1 MRYFLLIIIAIILA
15 MGTGCASLKK
25 KQTPPPSVSTAQV
38 VESLEETKSELAK
51 AGESNTKVAA
61 NIEKALTLAE
71 RLEKLLEQ
79 IEKETANKNV
89 IKPE

>member
-1 MRYFLLIIIAIILA
+1 MRCLLIIILA
-15 MGTGCASLKK
+15 FGTGCASLKNK
-25 KQTPPPSVSTAQV
+25 DVPPPSVSTAKV
-38 VESLEETKSELAK
+38 VESLEETKSELVK

-61 NIEKALTLAE
+61 NIDKALSLAE
-71 RLEKLLEQ
+71 RLEKLLEE

>member
-1 MRYFLLIIIAIILA
+1 MRYFLILLIFIV
-15 MGTGCASLKK
+15 TGCANLKK
-25 KQTPPPSVSTAQV
+25 KELSPPSVTTAQV
-38 VESLEETKSELAK
+38 VKYLEDTKSELEQ

-61 NIEKALTLAE
+61 NIDKALTLAE

>member
-1 MRYFLLIIIAIILA
+1 MRYFSILLIFIV
-15 MGTGCASLKK
+15 TGCASLKNK
-25 KQTPPPSVSTAQV
+25 ELPPPSVSTAQV
-38 VESLEETKSELAK
+38 VQSLEETKSELEK

-61 NIEKALTLAE
+61 NIDKALSLAE

-89 IKPE
+89 IKSE

>member
-1 MRYFLLIIIAIILA
+1 MKYYLIILSMFLI
-15 MGTGCASLKK
+15 GCKTPQKL
-25 KQTPPPSVSTAQV
+25 TPPPSVSTAQV
-38 VESLEETKSELAK
+38 VQSLEETKSELEK

-61 NIEKALTLAE
+61 NIDKALSLAE

>member
-1 MRYFLLIIIAIILA
+1 MRFLLLIIIL
-15 MGTGCASLKK
+15 GLSASCVHLKK
-25 KQTPPPSVSTAQV
+25 KDVQPPSVSTAQV
-38 VESLEETKSELAK
+38 VESLEETKSELEK

>member
-1 MRYFLLIIIAIILA
+1 MRYLLLIILIL
-15 MGTGCASLKK
+15 GTGCANLKQKDSL
-25 KQTPPPSVSTAQV
+25 PPSVSTANV
-38 VESLEETKSELAK
+38 IESLEETKSELVQ
-51 AGESNTKVAA
+51 AGESNTKIAA
-61 NIEKALTLAE
+61 NIDKALSLAE